1 MRKMNRI
8 GRMKATSTTDRAPAL
23 VGAAPRLRAAA
34 LAALLPVLLGLAT
47 LAPRAAGLADF
58 LTTDEAYHWIS
69 RTERFALAV
78 AEGRWGATNITG
90 HPGVTLMWLGTLGL
104 QLERLAVGMGWAA
117 PPDRLG
123 HLAWLR
129 LGPVIAH
136 TLAIPAA
143 YLLLRR
149 LVRPAVAAVAAIL
162 WATSP
167 FLVAHGRLL
176 HLDALLTALCTL
188 TLLSTLVA
196 CRAERPRPW
205 LILTGVLG
213 GLALLTK
220 GPALILLPYV
230 GLAMFA
236 LGGLRPGAP
245 PRRPGAAGWA
255 LDGLRWSLPRYLLF
269 LAVAALTVLALWP
282 ALWSTPGEAVARY
295 IGEIVGNGGRPNGD
309 GQFFMGSSAADPGPL
324 FYPVAAVFRLT
335 PVELLGLA
343 ALAGLAMAALRAW
356 RAGGPR
362 PAALSPQGAAM
373 IALAAFALWWL
384 LVMTAGPKKF
394 DRYILPLWPALLTLS
409 AWGLVAGAERL
420 ARRWPL
426 RSAHVA
432 AGALALQAALL
443 AWYHPYYLS
452 YYSPLLGGGPVAQR
466 TFLIGW
472 GEGMDQAGAL
482 LRARPDIAAGQV
494 ISALPPTLQ
503 PFVPV
508 PVREVRVLD
517 TVAANY
523 AVVYLESIQR
533 GDAPELY
540 ARIRETVPLGLVR
553 IHGIDYAWIHQLA
566 RPFDTPVGATFGD
579 ALRLRGY
586 TAAVAD
592 GQLVV
597 TPSWDVRAPLPG
609 DLMLFI
615 HVLDA
620 AGQRVAGVDVPP
632 GGASVPPTGQWAP
645 GEQIGVPLPIA
656 LPAGLAP
663 GSYTLTLGL
672 YDPASFARLPLTA
685 GPAADP
691 AAAGPD
697 AALLGEV
704 RIP

>member
-1 MRKMNRI
+1 
-8 GRMKATSTTDRAPAL
+8 MKATSTTEGRPAL
-23 VGAAPRLRAAA
+23 AGATPRLRAAA
-34 LAALLPVLLGLAT
+34 LAALLPMLLGLAT

-69 RTERFALAV
+69 RTERFATAL
-78 AEGRWGATNITG
+78 AEGRWGATNLTG
-90 HPGVTLMWLGTLGL
+90 HPGVTLMWLGSLGL

-129 LGPVIAH
+129 IGPVLAH
-136 TLAIPAA
+136 AIAIPAA

-149 LVRPAVAAVAAIL
+149 LVRPAVAVVAAIL

-188 TLLSTLVA
+188 TVLSTLVA
-196 CRAERPRPW
+196 CRAEGPRPW
-205 LILTGVLG
+205 VILTGVLG

-236 LGGLRPGAP
+236 LGGARPGGPA
-245 PRRPGAAGWA
+245 RRPGALGWA
-255 LDGLRWSLPRYLLF
+255 LDGLRWSVPRYLLF
-269 LAVAALTVLALWP
+269 LAVAAVTVFALWP
-282 ALWSTPGEAVARY
+282 ALWSTPEQAVARY

-309 GQFFMGSSAADPGPL
+309 GQFFLGSSAADPGPL
-324 FYPVAAVFRLT
+324 FYPVAALFRLT

-343 ALAGLAMAALRAW
+343 ALLALAGGALRGRRSA
-356 RAGGPR
+356 AQ
-362 PAALSPQGAAM
+362 PAALTPEGVTL

-394 DRYILPLWPALLTLS
+394 DRYILPLWPALLVLAAS
-409 AWGLVAGAERL
+409 GLVGAADWL
-420 ARRWPL
+420 ARRGPL
-426 RSAHVA
+426 RIAHA
-432 AGALALQAALL
+432 AVGILALQAALL

-482 LRARPDIAAGQV
+482 LRERPDIGAGQ
-494 ISALPPTLQ
+494 ILSALPPTLA

-508 PVREVRVLD
+508 PVREIRTID
-517 TVAANY
+517 TIAANY

-533 GDAPELY
+533 GDAPEIY
-540 ARIRETVPLGLVR
+540 ARIRETLPLGAVR
-553 IHGIDYAWIHQLA
+553 IHGIDYASIHQLA
-566 RPFDTPVGATFGD
+566 RPFATPVEATFAE

-586 TAAVAD
+586 SAEATD
-592 GQLVV
+592 GQLVI

-620 AGQRVAGVDVPP
+620 SGQRVAGVDVAP
-632 GGASVPPTGQWAP
+632 GGASVAPTSQWVP
-645 GEQIGVPLPIA
+645 GEQIAVPLPIA
-656 LPAGLAP
+656 LPPSLPP
-663 GSYTLTLGL
+663 GTYTLTLGL

-691 AAAGPD
+691 VSAGPD

-704 RIP
+704 TIP